1 VTAPANP
8 FAGRAGSAH
17 RQCRPAPRGFL
28 RPFGL
33 SLVLAFGL
41 TACTLG
47 PNFVTPDSEVAPGWR
62 EQSPELRAAKGA
74 TDRDWWRALGS
85 PTLDTLVEAAYRNNP
100 NLQVAG
106 VRVLQAQAQLN
117 IAVGA
122 QYPQQ
127 QAASGSLDYRSRD
140 PGVLDSDGE
149 LFSKRVALGASWELD
164 FWGKYR
170 RGVEADRAA
179 LFSTLAAY
187 DDALVTLVASVANAF
202 VALRTLSAQQ
212 AIYVS
217 NAASQAE
224 GLRIA
229 QVRFEN
235 GETSA
240 LDVSQATTRL
250 EETRAQIP
258 NLEQQWR
265 QSANSL
271 SLLLGETP
279 GAADS
284 LVLESSDV
292 PRAPESVDVGIPR
305 DLLRRRPDV
314 REALEAAAAQSA
326 GIGIAESALYPS
338 FSLSGAFGFGSTNS
352 RVSAS
357 DLFTWDSRFGQVGG
371 SFLFPIFNYGRLIN
385 QVRVQD
391 AVFQEAVLNYQ
402 NTVLA
407 AQGDVESA
415 LAAFVYG
422 KRTVAAMEKAAASAR
437 RTTGLAL
444 EEYKEGQTGFT
455 ALLKAYDSQLQVEN
469 ALAEARGQV
478 LLGLISVYRALGGG
492 WQIRE
497 GKSLITKQV
506 ADDMRQRTNWGRM
519 LSTEGYPGPSATPPP
534 ASRGKNEPKGGE
546 Q

>member
-1 VTAPANP
+1 V
-8 FAGRAGSAH
+8 
-17 RQCRPAPRGFL
+17 
-28 RPFGL
+28 
-33 SLVLAFGL
+33 VAFGL

-47 PNFVTPDSEVAPGWR
+47 PNFVVPESEVAPDWR

-74 TDRDWWRALGS
+74 TDRDWWHALGS

-117 IAVGA
+117 IVIGA

-149 LFSKRVALGASWELD
+149 LFSKRVALGASWEID

-170 RGVEADRAA
+170 RGVEANRAA

-187 DDALVTLVASVANAF
+187 DDALVTLVATVANAF
-202 VALRTLSAQQ
+202 VTLRTLSAQQ
-212 AIYVS
+212 AVYVS
-217 NAASQAE
+217 NAEAEAE

-229 QVRFEN
+229 EVRFEN

-250 EETRAQIP
+250 QETEAEIP
-258 NLEQQWR
+258 NLQRQWR
-265 QSANSL
+265 QTANSL

-284 LVLESSDV
+284 LVLESADT
-292 PRAPESVDVGIPR
+292 PRAPESVDIGIPR

-326 GIGIAESALYPS
+326 GIGVAESALYPS
-338 FSLSGAFGFGSTNS
+338 FSLSGAFGFGSTN
-352 RVSAS
+352 RGVSTS
-357 DLFTWDSRFGQVGG
+357 DLFTWGSRFGQVGG

-391 AVFQEAVLNYQ
+391 AVFQGAVLNYQ

-407 AQGDVESA
+407 AQEDVESA

-422 KRTVAAMEKAAASAR
+422 KRTVAAMEKAAVSAR

-444 EEYKEGQTGFT
+444 DEYKEGQTGFT

-497 GKSLITKQV
+497 GKSLVSKQV

-519 LSTEGYPGPSATPPP
+519 LSTGGYPGPSATPPP
-534 ASRGKNEPKGGE
+534 VSRGKSEPKGGE